1 MSTFRKV
8 QESTKLITAVKNPSV
23 DTVRADLS
31 SENRPVVAV
40 ETIGINEE
48 FVDLLFGA
56 VMQPDAVEEPSVRG
70 MH

>member
-23 DTVRADLS
+23 NTVRVDLS
-31 SENRPVVAV
+31 SEHRPVVAV
-40 ETIGINEE
+40 ETIGINEK
-48 FVDLLFGA
+48 FVDLLFWA
-56 VMQPDAVEEPSVRG
+56 VMQPGAVEEPSVRG